1 MKPREEVRLE
11 FVRQWISKA
20 DEDLGLAKHIL
31 TVDAPFLGALV
42 FHAQQAVEKYL
53 KALLVSKEID
63 FPKTHNIATL
73 LELVAGCDPTLAE
86 SLHETVALT
95 QYGVEGRYP
104 GDLPEVTDEEAQTAV
119 ALAERVRQEVL
130 ALLEPKV

>member
-1 MKPREEVRLE
+1 MKPREEVRRE
-11 FVRQWISKA
+11 FVRQWVSKA

-53 KALLVSKEID
+53 KAFLVSKEID
-63 FPKTHNIATL
+63 FPKTHNIAVL
-73 LELVAGCDPTLAE
+73 LELVARCDPTLAE

-95 QYGVEGRYP
+95 QYEVEGRYP
-104 GDLPEVTDEEAQTAV
+104 GDLPEVTGEEAQTALT
-119 ALAERVRQEVL
+119 LAERACQEIS
-130 ALLEPKV
+130 ALLL